1 MTFEDILLGL
11 SAFALVVVLWDKF
24 QSKGEM
30 FAEGKKDG
38 IVLDYS
44 KSLLPVLLVV
54 LVVRSFAYE
63 PFRIPSGS
71 MYPTLEIGDFILV
84 EKFTYGLRL
93 PSFYHYGLQWSEP
106 QRGDVVVFRYPNDP
120 STDFIKRVIALPGDE
135 IQVIN
140 RQIYVN
146 GQKADQRVLGEYEG
160 KASGADY
167 RGLTLLEETL
177 PGEDSAH
184 QILNDQNALPRD
196 FYGFKGI
203 TKVPQ
208 GHYFMMGDNRD
219 HSNDGR
225 YWGFVPRENIKG
237 KALAVWL
244 NWDDGLR
251 FERMGVAIR

>member
-11 SAFALVVVLWDKF
+11 SVFALLVVLWDKF

-160 KASGADY
+160 
-167 RGLTLLEETL
+167 
-177 PGEDSAH
+177 
-184 QILNDQNALPRD
+184 
-196 FYGFKGI
+196 
-203 TKVPQ
+203 
-208 GHYFMMGDNRD
+208 
-219 HSNDGR
+219 
-225 YWGFVPRENIKG
+225 
-237 KALAVWL
+237 
-244 NWDDGLR
+244 
-251 FERMGVAIR
+251 